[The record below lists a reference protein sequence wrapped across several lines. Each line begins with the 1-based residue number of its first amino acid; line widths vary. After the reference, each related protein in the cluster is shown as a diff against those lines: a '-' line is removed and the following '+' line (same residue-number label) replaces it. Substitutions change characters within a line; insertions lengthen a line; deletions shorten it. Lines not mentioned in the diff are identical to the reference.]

1 MVFFSL
7 PGFLT
12 HFVLNFAL
20 DNAQLCQTW
29 FAVSLLTAFQGPGG
43 LTSLSTSLSC
53 SGITLSAIAPSV
65 FVCAWQIAQTSD
77 F

>member
-12 HFVLNFAL
+12 YFVLNFAL
-20 DNAQLCQTW
+20 DNAQLSQTW

-43 LTSLSTSLSC
+43 LTGLSTSSLSC
-53 SGITLSAIAPSV
+53 SGIRLSAIAP
-65 FVCAWQIAQTSD
+65 
-77 F
+77 